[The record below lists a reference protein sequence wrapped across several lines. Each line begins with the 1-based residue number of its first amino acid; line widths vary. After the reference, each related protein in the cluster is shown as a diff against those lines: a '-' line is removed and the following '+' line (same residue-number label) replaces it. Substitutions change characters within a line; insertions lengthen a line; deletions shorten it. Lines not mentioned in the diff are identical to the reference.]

1 MSKQI
6 TLRSAEDI
14 KNYIE
19 DLRISAEEAQ
29 LQLSDISGYAEPLEL
44 LYRIK
49 FEKICFDPLNQQRS
63 LNLIEQVNQTFTYL
77 ASFRAAS
84 LLFSWHPALDSLT
97 LNLGA
102 RSGTDI
108 ESNYDG
114 GIAAEVFAAVTPQNN
129 KKLIKDIEKVTKVK
143 AVHKYVFF
151 MCSDIDKG
159 QYFECKAPKGIEVWS
174 LGNEY

>member
-1 MSKQI
+1 MQI
-6 TLRSAEDI
+6 TLQSSEDI
-14 KNYIE
+14 NSHIE
-19 DLRISAEEAQ
+19 NLHISAEEAQ
-29 LQLSDISGYAEPLEL
+29 LQLSKISGYANPLEL
-44 LYRIK
+44 LYKIK
-49 FEKICFDPLNQQRS
+49 FERIGFDPLNQQRS

-84 LLFSWHPALDSLT
+84 LLFSWHSALDSLT

-108 ESNYDG
+108 KSNYDG
-114 GIAAEVFAAVTPQNN
+114 GIAAEVFAAVTPHNNN
-129 KKLIKDIEKVTKVK
+129 KIIKDIEKVTRAT

-151 MCSDIDKG
+151 MCPDIDRG
-159 QYFECKAPKGIEVWS
+159 PYSGCRAPEGIKIWS

>member
-1 MSKQI
+1 MSRQI
-6 TLRSAEDI
+6 TLRSAENI
-14 KNYIE
+14 QSCIQ
-19 DLRISAEEAQ
+19 DLRISAEKAQ
-29 LQLSDISGYAEPLEL
+29 LQLSQISGDADPLEL

-49 FEKICFDPLNQQRS
+49 FEKIGFDPLNQQRS
-63 LNLIEQVNQTFTYL
+63 LNLIEQINQTFTYL

-108 ESNYDG
+108 ESNHDG
-114 GIAAEVFAAVTPQNN
+114 GIAAEIFAAVTPKNNN
-129 KKLIKDIEKVTKVK
+129 KIIKDIEKVTGVT

-151 MCSDIDKG
+151 MCPDIDEG
-159 QYFECKAPKGIEVWS
+159 QYFECKAPEGIEVWS